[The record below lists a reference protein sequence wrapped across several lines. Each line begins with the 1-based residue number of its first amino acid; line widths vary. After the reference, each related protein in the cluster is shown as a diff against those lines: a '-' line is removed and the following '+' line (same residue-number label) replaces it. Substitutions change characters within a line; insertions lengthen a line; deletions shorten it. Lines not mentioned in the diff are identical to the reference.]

1 MKPYITFVIL
11 MAFTAISTM
20 GQTPDSNTKT
30 VARVNQSANNQVL
43 IPMSF
48 NKALFR
54 DGAALKQLDGKKI
67 DSIELVY
74 TANKLNPSFNQ
85 QQLNEARM
93 KEFKKVYPEL
103 LAANPPLTKV
113 EQNGA
118 ASREEAKQLF
128 HGFIVHYTTPEKSL
142 KKGLVDN
149 SNLPQTFNVD
159 NSKGGDFS
167 HTSGSTVHV
176 PANCVTYADGSPVV
190 GSYTISYTEYR
201 NAAQIAFSDI
211 PMTFDEAGKHFQF
224 NSVGMYELR
233 GSQEGKELRLT
244 QPIVIDFNCTEIKE
258 NVDFYELDDT
268 KGTWQKKHKVAFK
281 PRVAEIKNVAPPF
294 NEQPRVVETRW
305 WKRAKRK
312 LNDIEWKK
320 YDSLKK
326 VEPVMIHRA
335 VRSEIRKTQTVRI
348 ARRYLWE
355 FNQYLPE
362 PPARMLQGN
371 SKSNFQQNTLLA
383 ESSSD
388 PGHTYPAL
396 VKGLNS
402 PSFGVFNCDQIFRTD
417 QQLSIAPTYID
428 EKTGNPINDGHVAC
442 VINLKMNGSFSF
454 NPQMIT
460 CDPAAKIV
468 ILLFTESKDV
478 YVLSA
483 EKYAALKLENQG
495 AITLAMEN
503 ISESVKTSDDLKTY
517 LGL

>member
-11 MAFTAISTM
+11 MAFTAINII
-20 GQTPDSNTKT
+20 GQTPDSNTRM
-30 VARVNQSANNQVL
+30 VARVDQSANNQVL

-54 DGAALKQLDGKKI
+54 DGTALKQLDGKKI
-67 DSIELVY
+67 ESIELVY
-74 TANKLNPSFNQ
+74 TANKLNPAFNQ

-93 KEFKKVYPEL
+93 KQFRKTYPEL
-103 LAANPPLTKV
+103 LVTNPSVTYV

-118 ASREEAKQLF
+118 ASREEAKELF

-142 KKGLVDN
+142 KRGLVDN
-149 SNLPQTFNVD
+149 SNLPQTFMVD
-159 NSKGGDFS
+159 NAQGGNFN
-167 HTSGSTVHV
+167 HTSGSTVHI
-176 PANCVTYADGSPVV
+176 PANCVVHTDGSPVV
-190 GSYTISYTEYR
+190 GGYTISYTEYR

-244 QPIVIDFNCTEIKE
+244 QPIVVDFNCTEIKD

-281 PRVAEIKNVAPPF
+281 PKMADLNKAVPQVIHQ
-294 NEQPRVVETRW
+294 QPRKVDKPW
-305 WKRAKRK
+305 WKRTKRQ
-312 LNDIEWKK
+312 LNEIEWKK
-320 YDSLKK
+320 YDSLRKA
-326 VEPVMIHRA
+326 EPVFIHKA
-335 VRSEIRKTQTVRI
+335 IRSEIRKTRTIRI
-348 ARRYLWE
+348 ARRHLFE
-355 FNQYLPE
+355 FNQYIPE
-362 PPARMLQGN
+362 QVVFNGN
-371 SKSNFQQNTLLA
+371 DNANFQQSTLLA
-383 ESSSD
+383 EGSSD
-388 PGHTYPAL
+388 PGHTYPTL

-428 EKTGNPINDGHVAC
+428 EKTGKQINDGHVAC

-478 YVLSA
+478 YVFSA

-495 AITLAMEN
+495 AVTLAMEN
-503 ISESVKTSDDLKTY
+503 ISGSVKTSDDLKTY